1 MEKIAFIVGE
11 TFIYW
16 SSIILALAV
25 VAAVCLFWSFYLKK
39 SGNGLGAAAFVPLAM
54 LVSLYLSR
62 FIHWYC
68 FADSYSSMEAAM
80 SNMGRGGFALM
91 GAFVGCI
98 LVACLLRLLKIVKD
112 LPEMLDCL
120 ALAGAAGISVGRLSF
135 LFNSGDRGMIVTGL
149 TKLPLVSAITNTVS
163 GATEYRLATFMLQ
176 AMITGLIFVVLWLFW
191 TFGKKKT
198 LRSGDTCLLFLSMY
212 GAVQIVL
219 DSTRYDSMFM
229 RSNGFIS
236 IVQILGLIAMLTP
249 IILFSIRMVKAWG
262 FKFWQLLLWLGIV
275 ATMGVAAFM
284 EYWVQRHGNQALF
297 SYSVM
302 SSCLLAAVILTVS
315 LRAIAVSKEKKSKK
329 KSNSAE

>member
-25 VAAVCLFWSFYLKK
+25 VAAVCLFWSFYLRK
-39 SGNGLGAAAFVPLAM
+39 SGNGLGAAVFVPLAM

-68 FADSYSSMEAAM
+68 FADSYSSMQAAM
-80 SNMGRGGFALM
+80 SNLGRGGFALM

-98 LVACLLRLLKIVKD
+98 AVACLLRVLQIVKN

-135 LFNSGDRGMIVTGL
+135 LFNSADRGMTVTGI
-149 TKLPLVSAITNTVS
+149 TGLPLVSQVTNTVS

-176 AMITGLIFVVLWLFW
+176 AMITGLIFLVLWVFYSR
-191 TFGKKKT
+191 GNKKKT
-198 LRSGDTCLLFLSMY
+198 LRCGDTCLLYLSMY
-212 GAVQIVL
+212 GAAQIVL

-249 IILFSIRMVKAWG
+249 IILFSIRMVKARG
-262 FKFWQLLLWLGIV
+262 FKIWQLLLWIGIV
-275 ATMGVAAFM
+275 ASMGVAAFM

-302 SSCLLAAVILTVS
+302 SGCLVIAVALTVAIRAAAV
-315 LRAIAVSKEKKSKK
+315 RGEKKRAK
-329 KSNSAE
+329 AESDK